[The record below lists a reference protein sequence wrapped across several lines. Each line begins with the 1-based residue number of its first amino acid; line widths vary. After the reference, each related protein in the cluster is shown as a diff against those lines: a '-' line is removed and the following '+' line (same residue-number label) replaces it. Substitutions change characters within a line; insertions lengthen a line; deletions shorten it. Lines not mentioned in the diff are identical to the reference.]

1 VGRGDSEWSKKWFWR
16 KPISSNRMG
25 LRCALSNDPRNGSKI
40 QPISSGKTN
49 QGESIPC
56 CDGAACPQRSMS
68 SPYWRL
74 WGRGLRLPRIVT
86 TCHDMSPGHRDI
98 VGLFFDAQV
107 CPWVGHPG
115 PWISLWD
122 LSQTLQLWLQSGRGK
137 DLSGAWKRLGDDRW
151 QKSLLYEVL
160 YCNLWRYVKV

>member
-1 VGRGDSEWSKKWFWR
+1 MRLVQWSQKWVENPADFHWQNQPR
-16 KPISSNRMG
+16 RVHSL
-25 LRCALSNDPRNGSKI
+25 LRRCGVSTEIDEFSLLKALRPGPEI
-40 QPISSGKTN
+40 AT
-49 QGESIPC
+49 
-56 CDGAACPQRSMS
+56 
-68 SPYWRL
+68 
-74 WGRGLRLPRIVT
+74 RLPRIVT

-98 VGLFFDAQV
+98 VGLFFDAEV